1 MRQNG
6 RNRNLY
12 VYGSAAAQPDDWRQ
26 PAEARPQRRQP
37 AQRPAHRAEPIV
49 HKNRSKARRM
59 SIGYLTFLA
68 AALIASAYVLVN
80 YIRLQGDLT
89 NVTRSVAA
97 KESELNNLKV
107 ANSEEYNRIVSG
119 IDLEEIKRVAIAELG
134 MTYAREGQIIYY
146 NSEANDYM
154 RMVVND

>member
-1 MRQNG
+1 MKQNG

-12 VYGSAAAQPDDWRQ
+12 VYGSAAVQPDDWRQ
-26 PAEARPQRRQP
+26 PVDTQPLKRQP
-37 AQRPAHRAEPIV
+37 AQRPARRVEPAV
-49 HKNRSKARRM
+49 RKNRDRAHHM
-59 SIGYLTFLA
+59 SIGYVTFLA

-80 YIRLQGDLT
+80 YVQLQADLT

-97 KESELNNLKV
+97 KERELNSLKI

-134 MTYAREGQIIYY
+134 MTYAQEGQIVYY
-146 NSEANDYM
+146 TSEDNDYM
-154 RMVVND
+154 RRVSGD

>member
-1 MRQNG
+1 
-6 RNRNLY
+6 
-12 VYGSAAAQPDDWRQ
+12 
-26 PAEARPQRRQP
+26 
-37 AQRPAHRAEPIV
+37 
-49 HKNRSKARRM
+49 M